1 MCYSYAPAFVDE
13 VFDDFN
19 DFSCS
24 VTFYD
29 GTRSIIERDDVYV
42 VDKDTYDRDVAYI
55 RKCEDEL
62 VGQAVVARD
71 NQTGEYRLGE
81 CCLQATWSFM

>member
-1 MCYSYAPAFVDE
+1 MLIPALFSHFLSYAPAYVDE
-13 VFDDFN
+13 IFDDL
-19 DFSCS
+19 SCS

-29 GTRSIIERDDVYV
+29 ETRSIVERDDVFLT
-42 VDKDTYDRDVAYI
+42 DQDSYDRDVTYI

-71 NQTGEYRLGE
+71 NETGYYKLG
-81 CCLQATWSFM
+81 T